1 MNRRLFFESSAGLT
15 VREVAELT
23 GAVPTAEA
31 PLDRVVDDVA
41 PLDLAGIR
49 DVTFLDK
56 DRYLNDLTAT
66 DAGICLL
73 SERFAGR
80 APAHVAVLIAPQPY
94 RAFVAVAQR
103 LYPGAARPSS
113 LFGAE
118 EAAKGA
124 WVHAS
129 ARIEKGVIIDPLAIV
144 GPRAEIGAAT
154 IIQSGAVIGP
164 DVHIGRGCSIGAG
177 ASITNALIG
186 DRVVIHPGCRIGQ
199 DGFGY
204 AMGEAGLTKVPQ
216 VRRVIVQADVEI
228 GAGTCID
235 RGSTRD
241 TVIGEGTK
249 IDNLVQVGHNVT
261 IGRHC
266 VIVSQVGISGSV
278 SIGDFVM
285 LGGKVGIADHLTIG
299 SGARIAAAAA
309 LMSDV
314 PPGAT
319 YMGYPAEPA
328 REWLRGLAA
337 MRRLVRKLPRSAA
350 SDPNREDSE

>member
-1 MNRRLFFESSAGLT
+1 
-15 VREVAELT
+15 VAELT
-23 GAVPTAEA
+23 GAVPAAKA

-49 DVTFLDK
+49 DLAFLDK
-56 DRYLNDLTAT
+56 ERYLDDLAAT

-73 SERFAGR
+73 SERFADR
-80 APAHVAVLIAPQPY
+80 APAHVAVLITPQPY
-94 RAFVAVAQR
+94 RAFVAIAQR
-103 LYPGAARPSS
+103 LYPDAARPSS
-113 LFGAE
+113 LFDAGE
-118 EAAKGA
+118 VAKGA
-124 WVHAS
+124 WLHS
-129 ARIEKGVIIDPLAIV
+129 TARVEKGVGIDPLAVV
-144 GPRAEIGAAT
+144 GPRTEIGSGT
-154 IIQSGAVIGP
+154 IVQAGAVIGP
-164 DVHIGRGCSIGAG
+164 DVRIGRSCSIGAG
-177 ASITNALIG
+177 SSITNALIG
-186 DRVVIHPGCRIGQ
+186 DRVIIHAGCRIGQ

-204 AMGEAGLTKVPQ
+204 TMGGAGLMKVPQ
-216 VRRVIVQADVEI
+216 VRRVIVQDDVEI
-228 GAGTCID
+228 GAGTCVD

-266 VIVSQVGISGSV
+266 VIVSQVGISGTV

-299 SGARIAAAAA
+299 SGARVAAAAA

-337 MRRLVRKLPRSAA
+337 MRRLVRKRPRSAHRD
-350 SDPNREDSE
+350 SNREDSE